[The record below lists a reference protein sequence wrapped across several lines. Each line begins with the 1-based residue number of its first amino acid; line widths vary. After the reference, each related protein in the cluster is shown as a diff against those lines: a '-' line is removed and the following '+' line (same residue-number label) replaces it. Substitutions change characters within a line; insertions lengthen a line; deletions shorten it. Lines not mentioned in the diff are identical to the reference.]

1 LRIRTLVEDSKNFS
15 ITEHIKNIER
25 WMKVQPPGVALTRV
39 RSLLPAALPAA
50 LCLLTLMRCP
60 VARPDG
66 CCNIQGDNQR
76 TQATIA
82 EIYVELKTLR
92 EAIIPNGEGSGTAAG
107 ADGQAG
113 GLPPVKLP
121 PHMAT

>member
-1 LRIRTLVEDSKNFS
+1 MDEGTASRSCTHARA
-15 ITEHIKNIER
+15 
-25 WMKVQPPGVALTRV
+25 QPSAGSSAGSALLADPDTV
-39 RSLLPAALPAA
+39 SG
-50 LCLLTLMRCP
+50 
-60 VARPDG
+60 RPDG